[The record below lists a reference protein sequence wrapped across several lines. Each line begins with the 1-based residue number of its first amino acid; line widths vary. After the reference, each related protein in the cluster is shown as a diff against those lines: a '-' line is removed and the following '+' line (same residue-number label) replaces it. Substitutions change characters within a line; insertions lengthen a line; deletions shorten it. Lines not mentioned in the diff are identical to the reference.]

1 MENLLWLIPLFPF
14 AGFLIT
20 GLGFKSLPEKV
31 SGWLASGMV
40 FISFALS
47 SVLFSGILTGRDEY
61 FVSIQN
67 WLAAGDLNISVEL
80 LGDRLSV
87 FMMLIITG
95 IGLLIHIYSIGY
107 MHGDKG
113 FSRFFSFINLFIF
126 FMLLLVL
133 GGNYL
138 IMFIGWEGVGLCSY
152 LLIGFWNR
160 NEEYNNAARKAFVM
174 NRIGDLG
181 FLLGMF
187 LIYVTFGSLSFHTVF
202 HKALLLSAGTPVL
215 TTITLLLFTGATGK
229 SAQIPLLT
237 WLPDAMA
244 GPTPVSALIHAAT
257 MVTAGIYMI
266 ARSNVLFALAPV
278 TMNVIAAIAIA
289 TALLTA
295 IIALYQT
302 DIKKVLAYSTISQ
315 LGLMFLGLSMGSFAG
330 AMFHMLT
337 HAFFKALLFLAAGS
351 IIHSLSGEQDIRNMG
366 GLKNNIR
373 LTYMVFMT
381 AVLAISGIPPF
392 SGFFSKDEILA
403 AALAKSPLFW
413 IFGLLVSVMTAAY
426 SFRLAW
432 LIFAGSYRGE
442 KTKTEVIHESPR
454 IMVIPMVIL
463 ALFSAAGALPFMLDF
478 PQGNSVA
485 TFLEP
490 VFRDGQN
497 ILHSSHAS
505 APADWILPTMVTLL
519 LIILSIYVTYT
530 IFVRK
535 KHLPPAGSEPRN
547 AAVRL
552 VHGKFYIDEL
562 YNGAFVRPL
571 YKFSSFLHDIID
583 SKILDNIVEST
594 GKFVMYAGSK
604 IRLMQTGNV
613 GFYLFAMVICIIVIL
628 MLNMFR

>member
-14 AGFLIT
+14 SGFLIT
-20 GLGFKSLPEKV
+20 GLGFRSLPERV

-47 SVLFSGILTGRDEY
+47 SVLLSGILTGRDDY

-113 FSRFFSFINLFIF
+113 FSRFFSFMNLFIF

-187 LIYVTFGSLSFHTVF
+187 LIYVTFGSLSFHTIF
-202 HKALLLSAGTPVL
+202 QKALLLSAGAPVL

-257 MVTAGIYMI
+257 MVTAGIYMV

-278 TMNVIAAIAIA
+278 TMNVIAAVAIA

-351 IIHSLSGEQDIRNMG
+351 IIHSLAGEQDIRHMG
-366 GLKNNIR
+366 GLKYNIR
-373 LTYMVFMT
+373 LTYLVFMT

-413 IFGLLVSVMTAAY
+413 IFGLLISVITAAY
-426 SFRLAW
+426 SFRLVW
-432 LIFAGSYRGE
+432 LIFSGTYRGE
-442 KTKTEVIHESPR
+442 KTKTEAIHESPR
-454 IMVIPMVIL
+454 IMIIPMVIL

-478 PQGNSVA
+478 PQGNSGA

-490 VFRDGQN
+490 VFRDAQN
-497 ILHSSHAS
+497 ILHSNHANAS
-505 APADWILPTMVTLL
+505 ADWIIPTTITLL
-519 LIILSIYVTYT
+519 LIILSIFVTYI
-530 IFVRK
+530 IFIRK
-535 KHLPPAGSEPRN
+535 KHLPPADSEPRN
-547 AAVRL
+547 AAARL
-552 VHGKFYIDEL
+552 ARGKFYIDEL
-562 YNGAFVRPL
+562 YNGAIVSPL
-571 YKFSSFLHDIID
+571 YKLSSFLHDIID
-583 SKILDNIVEST
+583 GKILDNIVEST
-594 GKFVMYAGSK
+594 GRFVMYAGNK

-628 MLNMFR
+628 MLNMLR